1 MCRKKNE
8 VSITHKQ
15 KELDELQLLLLF
27 EILIYFK
34 VMNFKEIISFSN
46 RKE

>member
-1 MCRKKNE
+1 MCRQKNE

-15 KELDELQLLLLF
+15 RELDKLQLLLF

>member
-1 MCRKKNE
+1 MCRQKNE

-15 KELDELQLLLLF
+15 RELNELQLLF
-27 EILIYFK
+27 KILIYFK
-34 VMNFKEIISFSN
+34 VMNLKEKISFSN

>member
-1 MCRKKNE
+1 MCRQKNE

-15 KELDELQLLLLF
+15 KELDELQLLLF

>member
-1 MCRKKNE
+1 MCRQKNE

-15 KELDELQLLLLF
+15 RELDELQLLLF

>member
-15 KELDELQLLLLF
+15 RELDELQLLLF

>member
-1 MCRKKNE
+1 MCRQKNE

-15 KELDELQLLLLF
+15 RELDELQLLLF

-34 VMNFKEIISFSN
+34 VMNLKEKISFSN

>member
-1 MCRKKNE
+1 MCRQKNE

-15 KELDELQLLLLF
+15 RELDELQLLLF
-27 EILIYFK
+27 KILIYFK
-34 VMNFKEIISFSN
+34 VMNLKEIISFSN

>member
-1 MCRKKNE
+1 MCRQKNE

-15 KELDELQLLLLF
+15 RELDELQLLLF

-34 VMNFKEIISFSN
+34 VINFKEIISFSN

>member
-1 MCRKKNE
+1 MCRQKNE

-15 KELDELQLLLLF
+15 RELDELQLLLF

-34 VMNFKEIISFSN
+34 VMNFKEIISLSN

>member
-1 MCRKKNE
+1 MCRQKNE

-15 KELDELQLLLLF
+15 RKLDELQLLLF

-34 VMNFKEIISFSN
+34 FMNFKEIISFNN

>member
-1 MCRKKNE
+1 MCRQKNE

-15 KELDELQLLLLF
+15 RELDELQLLLF

-34 VMNFKEIISFSN
+34 IMNFKEIISFSN

>member
-1 MCRKKNE
+1 MCRQKNE

-15 KELDELQLLLLF
+15 RELDELQLLLF

-34 VMNFKEIISFSN
+34 IMNFKEIISFNN

>member
-1 MCRKKNE
+1 MCRQKNE

-15 KELDELQLLLLF
+15 RELDELQLVLF

>member
-1 MCRKKNE
+1 MCRQKNE

-15 KELDELQLLLLF
+15 RELDELQLLLF

-34 VMNFKEIISFSN
+34 VMNFKEIISFSD

>member
-1 MCRKKNE
+1 MCRQKNE

-15 KELDELQLLLLF
+15 RELDELQLLLF

-46 RKE
+46 RGE